1 MTVLKCQAGFALF
14 TESKVRRDSH
24 IVPAPNLCLCL
35 HYLMFHY
42 KLEMCGCFLC
52 VKNLN
57 TACKLVSVI
66 ICVLFQSSGY
76 RGWNP
81 KPGCRRG
88 MENLIMSPLSISL
101 QLSSNRLVVLSGCE
115 CVGPYEDETERS
127 VHAQ

>member
-1 MTVLKCQAGFALF
+1 MPSRLCFIHRVKGEKRQSHSACSQPLFVFALF
-14 TESKVRRDSH
+14 DVSLQVRNVWVLFVCEKSKHS
-24 IVPAPNLCLCL
+24 
-35 HYLMFHY
+35 MQ
-42 KLEMCGCFLC
+42 
-52 VKNLN
+52 
-57 TACKLVSVI
+57 LVSVI